1 MSKIISFSDT
11 ARASLL
17 KGVETIAKA
26 VMTTLGPKGRNVLLE
41 RSFGAPRITKDG
53 VTVAKDIEL
62 ADKFENAGAQ
72 LLKDVADKT
81 NTLAGDGTTTS
92 VVLAYALVREG
103 IKYVTAGM
111 NPMDIQRGMREA
123 VAKVVE
129 SIRDDSRPVS
139 NQGEIEQVA
148 TISANGDKEIGKMIS
163 EAMERVGK
171 NGVISIEEARSFE
184 SEVEVVEGMQFDR
197 GYLSPYFVTAP
208 ERMTAELENPAIL
221 IYDKK
226 ISSLQSIL
234 PVLEKVAQAGRPMM
248 IIAEDIE
255 GEALA
260 TLVVNKMRG
269 TLRICAVKA
278 PGFGDRRKAMLQ
290 DIAILTGGHM
300 ISEELGEKLENVS
313 LEMLGTAKKITVTKE
328 TTVIVDGAGKKED
341 IAKRCEQIQ
350 AEIDESTSDYD
361 KEKLQERLGKLTG
374 GVALLR
380 VGGATE
386 AELKERKDRVEDA
399 LHATRAAVEEGIITG
414 GGTAL
419 LRARKKISTLKNNND
434 DQMAGVKIVLRALE
448 EPIRQIASNAGKD
461 ASIVVGNIVNSTES
475 HYGYNAQTD
484 EYGDM
489 FAFGVLDPAKVVR
502 CALMDAVSAA
512 GMLLT
517 TECIV
522 VDKPEKKDSA
532 PAGPPMG
539 GDMGGMPG
547 MGF

>member
-1 MSKIISFSDT
+1 MSKMIRFSDA

-17 KGVETIAKA
+17 KGVETIAQA

-41 RSFGAPRITKDG
+41 RSFGGPRITKDG

-92 VVLAYALVREG
+92 VVLAYALIREG

-111 NPMDIQRGMREA
+111 NPMDIQKGMRAA
-123 VAKVVE
+123 VEKVIEFVQK
-129 SIRDDSRPVS
+129 RARPVS

-148 TISANGDKEIGKMIS
+148 TISANGDDVIGSMIS
-163 EAMERVGK
+163 QAMERVGK
-171 NGVISIEEARSFE
+171 NGVISIEEAKSFE

-197 GYLSPYFVTAP
+197 GYESPYFVTSP
-208 ERMTAELENPAIL
+208 ERMTVELENPAIL

-226 ISSLQSIL
+226 ISNLQAFL
-234 PVLEKVAQAGRPMM
+234 PVLEKVAQSGRPLF

-269 TLRICAVKA
+269 TLKVCAVKA

-290 DIAILTGGHM
+290 DIAILTGAQL
-300 ISEELGEKLENVS
+300 ISEEFGHKLENVTM
-313 LEMLGTAKKITVTKE
+313 EMLGSAKRVTVTKE
-328 TTVIVDGAGKKED
+328 TTVIVDGAGDKKAIKERCDQIKKEIED
-341 IAKRCEQIQ
+341 T
-350 AEIDESTSDYD
+350 TSDYD
-361 KEKLQERLGKLTG
+361 KEKLQERLGKLSG
-374 GVALLR
+374 GVAVIR

-399 LHATRAAVEEGIITG
+399 LHATRAAVEEGIVTG
-414 GGTAL
+414 GGTIL
-419 LRARKKISTLKNNND
+419 LRARKHLESLTGSSD
-434 DQMAGVKIVLRALE
+434 DQMAGIRIVLRALE
-448 EPIRQIASNAGKD
+448 EPIRQISSNAGKE
-461 ASIVVGNIVNSTES
+461 ASIVVGEIDAKDDEN
-475 HYGYNAQTD
+475 YGYNAQTD

-489 FAFGVLDPAKVVR
+489 FKFGVLDPAKVVR
-502 CALMDAVSAA
+502 YALLDAVSSAS
-512 GMLLT
+512 MLLT
-517 TECIV
+517 TECVV
-522 VDKPEKKDSA
+522 VDKPEKKESPGVGA
-532 PAGPPMG
+532 PPMG
-539 GDMGGMPG
+539 GAPDMSG